1 MNVLNPLSFWVD
13 VGASEEEIKL
23 LWARQC
29 CIDAIVAGDI
39 EPEAIA
45 DLLLT
50 QGENPDQYL
59 EQATESLEHACTQD
73 IDPEEALIYVPGFG

>member
-1 MNVLNPLSFWVD
+1 MDALSPLSFWVD
-13 VGASEEEIKL
+13 VGASDAEIKL

-29 CIDAIVAGDI
+29 CIDAIVAGEL

-50 QGENPDQYL
+50 QGENPDGYL
-59 EQATESLEHACTQD
+59 EQATESLEYACTQE
-73 IDPEEALIYVPGFG
+73 IDPEEAAIYVPGFE